1 MNNAGQRFAEWIAV
15 MPKATPIS
23 IEDAFAGL
31 TFLGGRTPETTPE
44 QAEGAFAAL
53 SDYRDGAVF
62 IGHYAGNSA
71 WERHARGDELVLVV
85 EGATTL
91 IILSPDGEIRNPLSA
106 GEFMV
111 VPQNTWHRFETP
123 AGVKIFTVT
132 PQPTDHSIERPE

>member
-1 MNNAGQRFAEWIAV
+1 

-23 IEDAFAGL
+23 IEDAFAAL
-31 TFLGGRTPETTPE
+31 EFLGNRTPETTPE

-71 WERHARGDELVLVV
+71 WERHANGDELVFVV

-91 IILSPDGEIRNPLSA
+91 IMLADDGEIRNPLSA

-111 VPQNTWHRFETP
+111 VPRNTWHRFETP
-123 AGVKIFTVT
+123 EGVKIFTVT
-132 PQPTDHSIERPE
+132 PQPTDHCIAPPASD